1 MIGKYE
7 FGKVSFF
14 NTNYN
19 LISMCQLCKKSTG
32 KRAIRSGSTSFG
44 GNLSNGFG
52 YILYTSIC
60 PSLAN

>member
-14 NTNYN
+14 KYANYR
-19 LISMCQLCKKSTG
+19 ISMCQLCKKSTG
-32 KRAIRSGSTSFG
+32 TRAIRSSSTSFG

-60 PSLAN
+60 PS